1 MEPPIYYSKAE
12 FIETDTGNKV
22 SRRATIA
29 GPQNIILGGKT
40 IISSGAIIRGD
51 LRRTGPGHAVVISL
65 GRYCLVGEGCVMSL
79 SVTLSD
85 RPPYKTYRG
94 NFNYYPMKIGDHVHI
109 GANSVV
115 EAAQIGNH
123 VEIGK
128 NCVIGKFTIIKDCAR
143 IADNTIIPPN
153 TVVPALSL
161 FSGSPGGFCRFV
173 EDLPEST
180 QEMVEAQTKQYY
192 TRFQP
197 LDR

>member
-1 MEPPIYYSKAE
+1 MDAPIYYSKAE

-51 LRRTGPGHAVVISL
+51 LRRTGPGHA
-65 GRYCLVGEGCVMSL
+65 Y
-79 SVTLSD
+79 TYF

-94 NFNYYPMKIGDHVHI
+94 NFNYYPMKIGDHVHV
-109 GANSVV
+109 GANS
-115 EAAQIGNH
+115 
-123 VEIGK
+123 
-128 NCVIGKFTIIKDCAR
+128 GKFTIIKDCAQV
-143 IADNTIIPPN
+143 ADNTVIPPN
-153 TVVPALSL
+153 TVIPALAL
-161 FSGSPGGFCRFV
+161 FSGSPGRFV